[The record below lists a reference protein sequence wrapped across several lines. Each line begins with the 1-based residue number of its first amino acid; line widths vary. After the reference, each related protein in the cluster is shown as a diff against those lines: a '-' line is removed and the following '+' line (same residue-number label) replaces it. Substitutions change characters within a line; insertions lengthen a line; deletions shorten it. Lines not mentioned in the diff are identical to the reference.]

1 VDVEDD
7 EVRGLRVIASD
18 GLDAIPGLDDQIA
31 GLAQRVGDEVEQV
44 RIIVGDEDLHA
55 GSAGRVSVKRVRSS
69 GVRIAMSLPPWRSAM
84 DREIDSPR
92 PMPLGAGSTP
102 PRLKRSNTD
111 SSAPSGGPAPSSSTH
126 ATSWSAPRFAPMRI
140 GAFAGANLLAL
151 ASSVTS
157 TCMRRIKST

>member
-1 VDVEDD
+1 QGADEVLLFTARGQHDDGRGAALPQARTDLETRCTGHVDVEDD
-7 EVRGLRVIASD
+7 EVRGLRVIARD
-18 GLDAIPGLDDQIA
+18 GLDAISRLDDQIA

-69 GVRIAMSLPPWRSAM
+69 GVRIATSLPPWRSAM

-111 SSAPSGGPAPSSSTH
+111 SSAPS
-126 ATSWSAPRFAPMRI
+126 
-140 GAFAGANLLAL
+140 
-151 ASSVTS
+151 
-157 TCMRRIKST
+157 